1 MFVQQSILRQLMN
14 NNQAP
19 AQRMSVQQGA
29 NAPTAGMQLT
39 PAPRQSSFRSMTP
52 EQEER
57 ARILTGAQPGPSAPT
72 AGASYDMPDVA
83 QEIAR
88 ASQGPMP
95 SMPDPYG
102 SSQTGQQAALD
113 TAMRAGAEA
122 NDPANKGFFGPNAER
137 VLNNL
142 GFATDNFGM
151 RLAQGIGAAGSPDP
165 IKTIMAMQSQDEEI
179 RKARNESK
187 KPKVT
192 PLQGGAFSM
201 VTYPGGRT
209 EIVRN
214 DQVAEFIEETSGNKF
229 LQKLML
235 ADRNAQNQ
243 VNVAGGKADIKAAED
258 AKPLLADVQG
268 LKDRW
273 TSALEIVS
281 NQGTGA
287 QVQGMFPGIS
297 GFFGMDEAAANK
309 ILQGLTV
316 SETLLNTA
324 LTKGA
329 ISNMEMQLFKSPIPS
344 LTDDREKV
352 WKPWIEKRLEVLAK
366 MEARLGSEAMRGQ
379 GGNARSAP
387 PPPAPAATGGST
399 PAPNSVL
406 PKAGKYF

>member
-1 MFVQQSILRQLMN
+1 MD
-14 NNQAP
+14 NNQAQAP
-19 AQRMSVQQGA
+19 RMSVQQGA
-29 NAPTAGMQLT
+29 NAPTAGMRLT
-39 PAPRQSSFRSMTP
+39 PAPTAQQPFLRDMTP
-52 EQEER
+52 DQVER
-57 ARILTGAQPGPSAPT
+57 ARILTGMQPTTAAAPT

-83 QEIAR
+83 QEIAL
-88 ASQGPMP
+88 ASQGDMP
-95 SMPDPYG
+95 SAPDPYA
-102 SSQTGQQAALD
+102 SSVGGQQAALD
-113 TAMRAGAEA
+113 TAMRDAAAQE
-122 NDPANKGFFGPNAER
+122 DPTFLKFLE
-137 VLNNL
+137 
-142 GFATDNFGM
+142 
-151 RLAQGIGAAGSPDP
+151 AAGRGLSIAGSQDP
-165 IKTIMAMQSQDEEI
+165 IKAFTSFNELDKE
-179 RKARNESK
+179 ARESR

-201 VTYPGGRT
+201 ITYPGGRT

-214 DQVAEFIEETSGNKF
+214 DEVAKFISDSSGNKF
-229 LQKLML
+229 LEKIML
-235 ADRNAQNQ
+235 ANLNAQNQ
-243 VNVAGGKADIKAAED
+243 VNVAGSKADINAAEE
-258 AKPLLADVQG
+258 AKPILADVQG

-287 QVQGMFPGIS
+287 QMQGMFPGIS

-366 MEARLGSEAMRGQ
+366 MEQRLGAEAMRGQ
-379 GGNARSAP
+379 GARAP
-387 PPPAPAATGGST
+387 AAPAPATSNGST
-399 PAPNSVL
+399 PVPGLS
-406 PKAGKYF
+406 PKASKYF